1 MIRLMRL
8 GALVL
13 VLAFSVAAGAESRY
27 TEKLRNSQTVLDQMI
42 NQSGQTIPL
51 VLFRQAHAIAIFP
64 GVVRAGF
71 IFGGRYG
78 EGVVL
83 TRNHEN
89 KWSSPAFFTLAGGS
103 WGLQAGVQAAD
114 IILFVMN
121 ERGLQALLKQKL
133 TLGAD
138 MSVAAG
144 PNSVNAAGEI
154 DIALKADIYSYVR
167 SRGLFAGIAVS
178 GARMAY
184 SPRMNREYYTQSYTV
199 DDIIVRR
206 QPEVPRDAAGLVERL
221 NQLSSP
227 AVR

>member
-1 MIRLMRL
+1 MSRISRLAAL
-8 GALVL
+8 ALVVAL
-13 VLAFSVAAGAESRY
+13 SVSVGAESRY
-27 TEKLRNSQTVLDQMI
+27 TEKLRTSQVVLDQMI
-42 NQSGQTIPL
+42 NQSGQPIPP
-51 VLFRQAHAIAIFP
+51 VLFRDAKAIAIFP

-83 TRNHEN
+83 TRNDEN
-89 KWSSPAFFTLAGGS
+89 RWSSPAFFTLAGGS

-114 IILFVMN
+114 VILFIMN
-121 ERGLQALLKQKL
+121 DRGLQALLKQKL

-154 DIALKADIYSYVR
+154 DVALKADIYSYVR
-167 SRGLFAGIAVS
+167 SRGLFAGIAIS

-184 SPRMNREYYTQSYTV
+184 SPRMNREFYTQSYTV

-206 QPEVPRDAAGLVERL
+206 QLEIPRDAQPLVTRL
-221 NQLSSP
+221 NELSGP
-227 AVR
+227 VAR